1 MAGWFTLFSFYP
13 PYKES
18 HFMPYTAV
26 ATSTTPVLIIYLLDI
41 SGSMSQALGDK
52 RRIEIVS
59 DALQEIATEMVARS
73 TKGEIV
79 SPRYRLAIYAYESQ
93 VHDILGG
100 IRTIDQFVRDGVPE
114 FSPRGG
120 TNTASAFLAAE
131 NLLKQE
137 LPFMSGHPA
146 PLICH
151 MTDGEYQGDDPT
163 PIVQRIMGMGTN
175 DGNVLVE
182 NIFLSDKILRA
193 PVDDVFG
200 WRGIGSEA
208 ELASDY
214 ARTLLHMSS
223 PIPDSYL
230 GEMQEFGYSLQAAA
244 PMMFPA
250 QSKDL
255 IRMAFTMSGATPV
268 A

>member
-1 MAGWFTLFSFYP
+1 
-13 PYKES
+13 
-18 HFMPYTAV
+18 MPYTAV

-41 SGSMSQALGDK
+41 SGSMSQMLGDK
-52 RRIEIVS
+52 RRVDIVS

-73 TKGEIV
+73 TKGELV
-79 SPRYRLAIYAYESQ
+79 SPRYRLAVYAYESQ
-93 VHDILGG
+93 VHDVLGG
-100 IRTIDQFVRDGVPE
+100 IKTIDQFVREGIPE

-120 TNTASAFLAAE
+120 TNTAAAFLAAE
-131 NLLKQE
+131 NLLAAE
-137 LPFMSGHPA
+137 LPYMEGHPA

-163 PIVQRIMGMGTN
+163 PVVQRIMQLGTP

-182 NIFLSDKILRA
+182 NIFISDKILRN
-193 PVDDVFG
+193 PVADSFTWPGLVNEGD
-200 WRGIGSEA
+200 
-208 ELASDY
+208 LANDY
-214 ARTLLHMSS
+214 ARTLLRMSS
-223 PIPDSYL
+223 PIPETYL
-230 GEMQEFGYSLQAAA
+230 SEMQEFGYQLQNGA

-250 QSKDL
+250 QDKEL

>member
-1 MAGWFTLFSFYP
+1 MAYS
-13 PYKES
+13 
-18 HFMPYTAV
+18 AV

-41 SGSMSQALGDK
+41 SGSMSQMLGDK
-52 RRIEIVS
+52 RRVEIVS

-73 TKGEIV
+73 TKGELV

-93 VHDILGG
+93 VHDVLGG
-100 IRTIDQFVRDGVPE
+100 IRTIDQFVKDGVPE

-120 TNTASAFLAAE
+120 TNTAAAFLAAE
-131 NLLKQE
+131 NLLNQE
-137 LPFMSGHPA
+137 LPYMTGHPA

-163 PIVQRIMGMGTN
+163 PIVQRIMSMGTT

-182 NIFLSDKILRA
+182 NIFISDKLLRN
-193 PVDDVFG
+193 PVSDVYAWPG
-200 WRGIGSEA
+200 MVNES
-208 ELASDY
+208 ELANDY
-214 ARTLLHMSS
+214 ARALWKMSS

-230 GEMQEFGYSLQAAA
+230 SEMQEFGYNLQSSA

-250 QSKDL
+250 QTKEL

>member
-1 MAGWFTLFSFYP
+1 
-13 PYKES
+13 
-18 HFMPYTAV
+18 
-26 ATSTTPVLIIYLLDI
+26 
-41 SGSMSQALGDK
+41 
-52 RRIEIVS
+52 
-59 DALQEIATEMVARS
+59 MVARS
-73 TKGEIV
+73 TKGELV

-93 VHDILGG
+93 VHDVLGG

-120 TNTASAFLAAE
+120 THTAAAFLAAE
-131 NLLKQE
+131 NLLNQE
-137 LPFMSGHPA
+137 LPYMAGHPA

-163 PIVQRIMGMGTN
+163 PIVQRIMHMGTN

-182 NIFLSDKILRA
+182 NIFISDKILRN
-193 PVDDVFG
+193 PVEDVHSWPG
-200 WRGIGSEA
+200 VVSET
-208 ELASDY
+208 ELANDY
-214 ARTLLHMSS
+214 ARALLRMSS

-230 GEMQEFGYSLQAAA
+230 SEMQEFGYNLQVGA

-250 QSKDL
+250 QTKEL

>member
-1 MAGWFTLFSFYP
+1 
-13 PYKES
+13 
-18 HFMPYTAV
+18 MPYTAV

-52 RRIEIVS
+52 RRVEIVS

-73 TKGEIV
+73 TKGELV
-79 SPRYRLAIYAYESQ
+79 APRYRLAVYAYESQ
-93 VHDILGG
+93 VHDVLGG

-120 TNTASAFLAAE
+120 TNTAAAFLAAE
-131 NLLKQE
+131 NLLAQE
-137 LPFMSGHPA
+137 LPYMQAHPA

-163 PIVQRIMGMGTN
+163 PIVQRIMQMGTP

-182 NIFLSDKILRA
+182 NIFISDRILKQ
-193 PVDDVFG
+193 PVEDAYAWQGVT
-200 WRGIGSEA
+200 SEA
-208 ELASDY
+208 DLANDY
-214 ARTLLHMSS
+214 ARTLLRMSS
-223 PIPDSYL
+223 PIPESYRV
-230 GEMQEFGYSLQAAA
+230 EMQEFGYNLQADA
-244 PMMFPA
+244 PMLFPA
-250 QSKDL
+250 QTREL

>member
-1 MAGWFTLFSFYP
+1 MS
-13 PYKES
+13 
-18 HFMPYTAV
+18 YTAV
-26 ATSTTPVLIIYLLDI
+26 ATSTTPVLIVYLLDI
-41 SGSMSQALGDK
+41 SGSMSQMLGDK
-52 RRIEIVS
+52 RRVEIVS

-73 TKGEIV
+73 TKGELV

-93 VHDILGG
+93 VHDVLGG

-114 FSPRGG
+114 FAPRGG
-120 TNTASAFLAAE
+120 THTAAAFLAAE
-131 NLLKQE
+131 NLLRQE
-137 LPFMSGHPA
+137 LPYMAGHPA

-163 PIVQRIMGMGTN
+163 PIVQRIMEMGTD

-182 NIFLSDKILRA
+182 NIFISDRLLRN
-193 PVDDVFG
+193 PVEDVYT
-200 WRGIGSEA
+200 WPGITSET
-208 ELASDY
+208 ELANDY
-214 ARTLLHMSS
+214 ARTLLRMSS

-230 GEMQEFGYSLQAAA
+230 SEMQEFGYSLQPNA

-250 QSKDL
+250 QTKEL

>member
-1 MAGWFTLFSFYP
+1 MA
-13 PYKES
+13 
-18 HFMPYTAV
+18 YTAV

-52 RRIEIVS
+52 RRVEIVS

-73 TKGEIV
+73 TKGELV
-79 SPRYRLAIYAYESQ
+79 SPRYRLAVYAYESQ
-93 VHDILGG
+93 VHDVLGG

-120 TNTASAFLAAE
+120 TNTAAAFLAAE
-131 NLLKQE
+131 NLLQQE
-137 LPFMSGHPA
+137 LPYMEAHPA

-163 PIVQRIMGMGTN
+163 PIVQRIMQMGTP

-182 NIFLSDKILRA
+182 NIFISDKILRN
-193 PVDDVFG
+193 PVTDIFTWPGLVNEG
-200 WRGIGSEA
+200 
-208 ELASDY
+208 ELANDY
-214 ARTLLHMSS
+214 ARTLMRMSS

-230 GEMQEFGYSLQAAA
+230 GEMQEFGYQLQLGA

-250 QSKDL
+250 QNKEL

>member
-1 MAGWFTLFSFYP
+1 
-13 PYKES
+13 
-18 HFMPYTAV
+18 MPYTAV

-41 SGSMSQALGDK
+41 SGSMSQILGDK
-52 RRIEIVS
+52 RRVEIVS

-73 TKGEIV
+73 TKGELV

-93 VHDILGG
+93 VHDVLGG

-120 TNTASAFLAAE
+120 TNTAAAFLAAE
-131 NLLKQE
+131 NLLNQE
-137 LPFMSGHPA
+137 LPYMEAHPA

-151 MTDGEYQGDDPT
+151 MTDGEFQGDDPT
-163 PIVQRIMGMGTN
+163 PIVQRIMQMGTT

-182 NIFLSDKILRA
+182 NIFISDKILRNTIN
-193 PVDDVFG
+193 DVYSWPG
-200 WRGIGSEA
+200 LVNEA
-208 ELASDY
+208 ELANDY
-214 ARTLLHMSS
+214 ARALLRMSS
-223 PIPDSYL
+223 PIPDSYQ
-230 GEMQEFGYSLQAAA
+230 GEMQEFGYQLQLGA
-244 PMMFPA
+244 PMMFPG
-250 QSKDL
+250 QNKEL

>member
-1 MAGWFTLFSFYP
+1 
-13 PYKES
+13 
-18 HFMPYTAV
+18 MPYTAV
-26 ATSTTPVLIIYLLDI
+26 ATSTTPVLVIYLLDI
-41 SGSMSQALGDK
+41 SGSMSQMLGDK
-52 RRIEIVS
+52 RRVEIVS

-79 SPRYRLAIYAYESQ
+79 SPRYRIAIYAYETG
-93 VHDILGG
+93 VHDVLGG

-120 TNTASAFLAAE
+120 TSTAAAFLAAE
-131 NLLKQE
+131 QLLTQE
-137 LPFMSGHPA
+137 LPYMQTHPA

-151 MTDGEYQGDDPT
+151 MTDGEFQGDDPT
-163 PIVQRIMGMGTN
+163 PIVQRIMGMSTA

-182 NIFLSDKILRA
+182 NIFISDRLLKNT
-193 PVDDVFG
+193 VEDVYG
-200 WRGIGSEA
+200 WPGIVNEND
-208 ELASDY
+208 LANDY
-214 ARTLLHMSS
+214 ARALLRMSS
-223 PIPDSYL
+223 PLPESYRA
-230 GEMQEFGYSLQAAA
+230 EMTEFGYGLQAGA

-250 QSKDL
+250 QTKEL

>member
-1 MAGWFTLFSFYP
+1 
-13 PYKES
+13 
-18 HFMPYTAV
+18 MPYTAV
-26 ATSTTPVLIIYLLDI
+26 ATSTTPVLILYLLDI
-41 SGSMSQALGDK
+41 SGSMSQMLGDK
-52 RRIEIVS
+52 RRVEIVS

-73 TKGEIV
+73 TKGELV

-93 VHDILGG
+93 VHDVLGG
-100 IRTIDQFVRDGVPE
+100 IKTIDQFVRDGVPE
-114 FSPRGG
+114 FAPRGG
-120 TNTASAFLAAE
+120 TNTAGAFLAAE
-131 NLLKQE
+131 QLLLQE
-137 LPFMSGHPA
+137 LPYMSGHPA

-182 NIFLSDKILRA
+182 NIFISDKILKA
-193 PVDDVFG
+193 PVEDAYA
-200 WRGIGSEA
+200 WQGITSEA
-208 ELASDY
+208 DLASDY
-214 ARTLLHMSS
+214 ARALLRMSS
-223 PIPDSYL
+223 PLPESYRA
-230 GEMQEFGYSLQAAA
+230 EMQEFGYSLLSGA

-250 QSKDL
+250 QTRDL

>member
-1 MAGWFTLFSFYP
+1 
-13 PYKES
+13 
-18 HFMPYTAV
+18 MPYTAV

-41 SGSMSQALGDK
+41 SGSMSQMLGDK
-52 RRIEIVS
+52 RRVEIVS

-73 TKGEIV
+73 TKGELV

-93 VHDILGG
+93 VHDVLGG
-100 IRTIDQFVRDGVPE
+100 IRTIDQFVREGVPE

-120 TNTASAFLAAE
+120 TNTAAAFLAAE
-131 NLLKQE
+131 NLLKTE
-137 LPFMSGHPA
+137 LPYMEGHPA

-163 PIVQRIMGMGTN
+163 PIVQRIMQMGTP

-182 NIFLSDKILRA
+182 NIFISDKILRN
-193 PVDDVFG
+193 PVADPYTWPGLVN
-200 WRGIGSEA
+200 EA
-208 ELASDY
+208 DLANDY
-214 ARTLLHMSS
+214 ARTLLRMSS

-230 GEMQEFGYSLQAAA
+230 SEMQEFGYQLQQGA
-244 PMMFPA
+244 PMLFPA
-250 QSKDL
+250 QNKEL

>member
-1 MAGWFTLFSFYP
+1 MTYS
-13 PYKES
+13 
-18 HFMPYTAV
+18 AV

-41 SGSMSQALGDK
+41 SGSMSQMLGDK
-52 RRIEIVS
+52 RRVEIVS

-79 SPRYRLAIYAYESQ
+79 APRYRLAIYAYESQ

-100 IRTIDQFVRDGVPE
+100 IKTIDQFVRDGVPE
-114 FSPRGG
+114 FAPRGG
-120 TNTASAFLAAE
+120 TNSAAAFLAAE
-131 NLLKQE
+131 QLLLQE
-137 LPFMSGHPA
+137 LPYMSTHPA

-163 PIVQRIMGMGTN
+163 PIVQRIMGLGTN

-182 NIFLSDKILRA
+182 NIFISDKILKT
-193 PVDDVFG
+193 PVDDAFTWAGVT
-200 WRGIGSEA
+200 SEA
-208 ELASDY
+208 DLASDY
-214 ARTLLHMSS
+214 ARALLRMSS
-223 PIPDSYL
+223 PLPDSYR
-230 GEMQEFGYSLQAAA
+230 GEMQEFGYTLNSAA

-250 QSKDL
+250 QTKDL

>member
-1 MAGWFTLFSFYP
+1 MS
-13 PYKES
+13 
-18 HFMPYTAV
+18 YTAV

-41 SGSMSQALGDK
+41 SGSMSQMLGDK
-52 RRIEIVS
+52 RRVEIVS

-73 TKGEIV
+73 TKGELV

-93 VHDILGG
+93 VHDVLGG

-120 TNTASAFLAAE
+120 TNTSAAFLAAE
-131 NLLKQE
+131 NLLNTE
-137 LPFMSGHPA
+137 LPYMDAHPA

-163 PIVQRIMGMGTN
+163 PIVQRIMQMGTP

-182 NIFLSDKILRA
+182 NIFISDKILKN
-193 PVDDVFG
+193 P
-200 WRGIGSEA
+200 IGDSFTWPGLVNEA
-208 ELASDY
+208 DLANDY
-214 ARTLLHMSS
+214 ARALLRMSS

-230 GEMQEFGYSLQAAA
+230 SEMQEFGYQLQSGA
-244 PMMFPA
+244 PMLFPA
-250 QSKDL
+250 QNKEL

>member
-1 MAGWFTLFSFYP
+1 
-13 PYKES
+13 
-18 HFMPYTAV
+18 MPYTAV

-41 SGSMSQALGDK
+41 SGSMSQMLGD
-52 RRIEIVS
+52 RRRVEMVS
-59 DALQEIATEMVARS
+59 DALQEIAMEMVARS
-73 TKGEIV
+73 TKGELV
-79 SPRYRLAIYAYESQ
+79 APRYRLAVYAYESQ
-93 VHDILGG
+93 VHDVLGG

-120 TNTASAFLAAE
+120 TNTAAAFLAAE

-137 LPFMSGHPA
+137 LPYMEAHPA

-163 PIVQRIMGMGTN
+163 PVVQRIMGMGTS

-182 NIFLSDKILRA
+182 NIFISDKLLKN
-193 PVDDVFG
+193 PVTDAYAWPGLVN
-200 WRGIGSEA
+200 EA
-208 ELASDY
+208 DLANDY
-214 ARTLLHMSS
+214 ARALLRMSS
-223 PIPDSYL
+223 PIPASYL
-230 GEMQEFGYSLQAAA
+230 GEMQEFGYQLQPSA

-250 QSKDL
+250 QNKEL

>member
-1 MAGWFTLFSFYP
+1 MAYS
-13 PYKES
+13 
-18 HFMPYTAV
+18 AV

-52 RRIEIVS
+52 RRVEIVS

-73 TKGEIV
+73 TKGELV

-93 VHDILGG
+93 VHDVLGG

-120 TNTASAFLAAE
+120 TNTAAAFLAAE
-131 NLLKQE
+131 NLLQQE
-137 LPFMSGHPA
+137 LPYMEAHPA

-163 PIVQRIMGMGTN
+163 PIVQRIMQMGTP
-175 DGNVLVE
+175 DGSVLVE
-182 NIFLSDKILRA
+182 NIFISDKILRN
-193 PVDDVFG
+193 PVADIFTWPG
-200 WRGIGSEA
+200 LINEG
-208 ELASDY
+208 ELANDY
-214 ARTLLHMSS
+214 ARTLMRMSS
-223 PIPDSYL
+223 PIPDTYL
-230 GEMQEFGYSLQAAA
+230 GEMQEFGYQLQPGA

-250 QSKDL
+250 QNKEL

>member
-1 MAGWFTLFSFYP
+1 MAYS
-13 PYKES
+13 
-18 HFMPYTAV
+18 AV

-52 RRIEIVS
+52 RRVEIVS

-73 TKGEIV
+73 TKGELV

-93 VHDILGG
+93 VHDVLGG

-120 TNTASAFLAAE
+120 TNTAAAFLAAE
-131 NLLKQE
+131 NLLQQE
-137 LPFMSGHPA
+137 LPYMEAHPA

-163 PIVQRIMGMGTN
+163 PIVQRIMQMGTP

-182 NIFLSDKILRA
+182 NIFISDKILRN
-193 PVDDVFG
+193 PVADIFTWPGLVNEG
-200 WRGIGSEA
+200 
-208 ELASDY
+208 ELANDY
-214 ARTLLHMSS
+214 ARTLMRMSS

-230 GEMQEFGYSLQAAA
+230 GEMQEFGYQLQSGA

-250 QSKDL
+250 QNKEL

>member
-1 MAGWFTLFSFYP
+1 MTYS
-13 PYKES
+13 
-18 HFMPYTAV
+18 AV

-41 SGSMSQALGDK
+41 SGSMSQMLGDK
-52 RRIEIVS
+52 RRVEIVS

-79 SPRYRLAIYAYESQ
+79 APRYRLAIYAYESQ

-100 IRTIDQFVRDGVPE
+100 IKTIDQFVRDGVPE
-114 FSPRGG
+114 FAPRGS
-120 TNTASAFLAAE
+120 TNSAAAFLAAE
-131 NLLKQE
+131 QLLLQE
-137 LPFMSGHPA
+137 LPYMSTHPA

-163 PIVQRIMGMGTN
+163 PIVQRIMGLGTN

-182 NIFLSDKILRA
+182 NIFISDKILKT
-193 PVDDVFG
+193 PVDDAFTWAGVT
-200 WRGIGSEA
+200 SEA
-208 ELASDY
+208 DLASDY
-214 ARTLLHMSS
+214 ARALLRMSS
-223 PIPDSYL
+223 PLPDSYR
-230 GEMQEFGYSLQAAA
+230 GEMQEFGYTLNSAA

-250 QSKDL
+250 QTKDL

>member
-1 MAGWFTLFSFYP
+1 MS
-13 PYKES
+13 
-18 HFMPYTAV
+18 YTAV

-41 SGSMSQALGDK
+41 SGSMSQMLGDK
-52 RRIEIVS
+52 RRVDIVS

-73 TKGEIV
+73 TKGELV

-93 VHDILGG
+93 VHDVLGG
-100 IRTIDQFVRDGVPE
+100 IRTIDQFVRDGIPE

-120 TNTASAFLAAE
+120 TNTAAAFLAAE
-131 NLLKQE
+131 NLLTAE
-137 LPFMSGHPA
+137 LPYMEGHPA

-163 PIVQRIMGMGTN
+163 PIVQRIMQLGTP
-175 DGNVLVE
+175 DGNALVE
-182 NIFLSDKILRA
+182 NIFISDKILRN
-193 PVDDVFG
+193 PVVDSFNWPGLVNEGD
-200 WRGIGSEA
+200 
-208 ELASDY
+208 LANEY
-214 ARTLLHMSS
+214 ARTLLRMSS

-230 GEMQEFGYSLQAAA
+230 GEMQEFGYQLQRNA

-250 QSKDL
+250 QDKDL

>member
-1 MAGWFTLFSFYP
+1 MSY
-13 PYKES
+13 S
-18 HFMPYTAV
+18 AV
-26 ATSTTPVLIIYLLDI
+26 ATSTTPVLLIYLLDI

-52 RRIEIVS
+52 RRVEIVS

-73 TKGEIV
+73 TKGELV
-79 SPRYRLAIYAYESQ
+79 SPRYRLAIYAYESG
-93 VHDILGG
+93 VHDVLGG

-120 TNTASAFLAAE
+120 THTAEAFLAAE
-131 NLLKQE
+131 ALLKQE
-137 LPFMSGHPA
+137 LPYMEGHPA

-163 PIVQRIMGMGTN
+163 PIVQRIMQMGTK

-182 NIFLSDKILRA
+182 NIFISDKLLRN
-193 PVDDVFG
+193 PVTDVFAWPG
-200 WRGIGSEA
+200 LVDET
-208 ELASDY
+208 ELANDY
-214 ARTLLHMSS
+214 ARALLRMSS

-230 GEMQEFGYSLQAAA
+230 GEMQEFGYQLQPGA

-250 QSKDL
+250 QNKDL